1 MKDATAGGIGVHV
14 EEEGEVREG
23 AADGEG
29 VDGGDAL
36 FGETAGDALVDG
48 GGVEEAV
55 EEHDGA
61 GGEQG
66 LDFFADELGAGG
78 GEEEEFGLGGHAG
91 PFGGVLEEVADGFAN
106 GGASWFTHE
115 LGQVAV
121 LFEAGAEE
129 ADLRGF
135 ATAF

>member
-1 MKDATAGGIGVHV
+1 MKDATAGGVGVHV

-29 VDGGDAL
+29 VDGGDAF
-36 FGETAGDALVDG
+36 FGKAAGDALVDG
-48 GGVEEAV
+48 GGIEEAV

-66 LDFFADELGAGG
+66 VDFFADELGAGS
-78 GEEEEFGLGGHAG
+78 GEEEEFGFGGHAG
-91 PFGGVLEEVADGFAN
+91 AFRGVLEEVADRFTN
-106 GGASWFTHE
+106 GGASGFAHE
-115 LGQVAV
+115 FGRVAV
-121 LFEAGAEE
+121 LFEAGAKET
-129 ADLRGF
+129 DLRGF

>member
-1 MKDATAGGIGVHV
+1 M
-14 EEEGEVREG
+14 REG

-36 FGETAGDALVDG
+36 FWEAAGDALVDG

-55 EEHDGA
+55 EEDDGA

-78 GEEEEFGLGGHAG
+78 GEEEEFGFGGHAG
-91 PFGGVLEEVADGFAN
+91 PFRGVLQEVADGFAN
-106 GGASWFTHE
+106 GGASGFPHE
-115 LGQVAV
+115 FGRVAV